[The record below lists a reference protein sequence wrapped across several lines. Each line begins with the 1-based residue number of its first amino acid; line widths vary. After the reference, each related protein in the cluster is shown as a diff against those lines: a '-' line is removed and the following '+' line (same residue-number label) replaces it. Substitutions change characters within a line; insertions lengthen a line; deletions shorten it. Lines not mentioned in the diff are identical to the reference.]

1 MAPNFEVNNF
11 KLIGD
16 DITTA
21 FNDAEKKKKK
31 KDLTIACQMPCGD
44 RN

>member
-31 KDLTIACQMPCGD
+31 ERFDNCLPDAMW
-44 RN
+44 R